1 MGYSLLATE
10 FLSFIYYDDLFLLF
24 FQRFK
29 ENLFNFINYFS
40 MSFIY
45 LYSNNPNYKPHY
57 GEFLTNTSQIV
68 DYFKSKIKGE
78 EIIAKSRYTKEFENG
93 FLTWKKIRFLEGG

>member
-1 MGYSLLATE
+1 
-10 FLSFIYYDDLFLLF
+10 
-24 FQRFK
+24 
-29 ENLFNFINYFS
+29 

-93 FLTWKKIRFLEGG
+93 FLTLEKNKIFGGGIKKFYWHCSTVKFFTLFKIIQKGLLAEKVATLTLTTII